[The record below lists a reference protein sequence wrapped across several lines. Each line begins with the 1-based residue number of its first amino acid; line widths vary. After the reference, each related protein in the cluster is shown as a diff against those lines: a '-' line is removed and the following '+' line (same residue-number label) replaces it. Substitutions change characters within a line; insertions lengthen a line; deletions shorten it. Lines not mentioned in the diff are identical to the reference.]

1 MILMKNDIF
10 NVEYLIS
17 YLETLFCIKS
27 IVKPNQLIFKRGN
40 LEIEND
46 MTELS
51 NIIKEIQ
58 LFKNIDDICI
68 YKDNYFEELVHF
80 EGINYHNYPQK
91 FGSYTDTNHVSYE
104 LSPPNFEFILI
115 SIFKLFDKNEV
126 YSSLTSSLNKY

>member
-51 NIIKEIQ
+51 NIIKKFNSLKI
-58 LFKNIDDICI
+58 LMIFVFIKI
-68 YKDNYFEELVHF
+68 
-80 EGINYHNYPQK
+80 INLR
-91 FGSYTDTNHVSYE
+91 S
-104 LSPPNFEFILI
+104 
-115 SIFKLFDKNEV
+115 
-126 YSSLTSSLNKY
+126 

>member
-1 MILMKNDIF
+1 MKNDIF

-68 YKDNYFEELVHF
+68 YKDN
-80 EGINYHNYPQK
+80 
-91 FGSYTDTNHVSYE
+91 
-104 LSPPNFEFILI
+104 
-115 SIFKLFDKNEV
+115 
-126 YSSLTSSLNKY
+126 

>member
-10 NVEYLIS
+10 NVEDLIS

-58 LFKNIDDICI
+58 LFKNIDDFCI
-68 YKDNYFEELVHF
+68 YKDN
-80 EGINYHNYPQK
+80 
-91 FGSYTDTNHVSYE
+91 
-104 LSPPNFEFILI
+104 
-115 SIFKLFDKNEV
+115 
-126 YSSLTSSLNKY
+126 